1 MNRRSSASAGR
12 ALAGAGWILASV
24 SLVALGVLWAL
35 DRTRPRET
43 PRWDTAAFPALHRAP
58 GAAEG
63 WRERWVV
70 AVHPGCP
77 HCRVSLTA
85 LTAARDRSR
94 AEVLVTAL
102 VVDEPDRP
110 PDQVLASLPA
120 DEACW
125 DSRRIWRDRWR
136 HRVYGEVLC
145 FDAEGEPLRQLAPF
159 DRVETAVETLEAEEL
174 TDEP

>member
-1 MNRRSSASAGR
+1 MNRRSSPSTRR
-12 ALAGAGWILASV
+12 ALAAAGGILASV
-24 SLVALGVLWAL
+24 SLAALGALWLL

-43 PRWDTAAFPALHRAP
+43 PRWDSAAFPALRRAP
-58 GAAEG
+58 GIADG

-77 HCRVSLTA
+77 HCRASLAA
-85 LTAARDRSR
+85 LAAARDRSR

-110 PDQVLASLPA
+110 PDAVLAALPA

-145 FDAEGEPLRQLAPF
+145 FDSDGKPLRQLAPF
-159 DRVETAVETLEAEEL
+159 DGVEMALETLEDQAL
-174 TDEP
+174 TDTP